1 MKKVALIIE
10 KGEEALW
17 GRVTVNDNLITT
29 EAGTINELETEL
41 HRLIFEFEG
50 IKDIEFEKYYDVFA
64 LFEEFDFINI
74 SKFAKYADINP
85 GQLRQYASGVK
96 HPREAQAKKIEQAFH
111 KLSKEINK
119 IAVYY

>member
-10 KGEEALW
+10 KGEQALW
-17 GRVTVNDNLITT
+17 GRVTVNENLITA
-29 EAGTINELETEL
+29 EANTVSELETEL
-41 HRLIFEFEG
+41 HQLIFEFEG
-50 IKDIEFEKYYDVFA
+50 LAAIEFERYYDVFA

-119 IAVYY
+119 IAMYY